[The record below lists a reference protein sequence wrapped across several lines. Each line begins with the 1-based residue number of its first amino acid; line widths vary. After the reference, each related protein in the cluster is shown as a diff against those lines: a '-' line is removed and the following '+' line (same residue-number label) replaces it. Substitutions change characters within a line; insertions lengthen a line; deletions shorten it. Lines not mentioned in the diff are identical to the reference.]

1 MTSSDAEFSPALQR
15 TLRLAERIAPEIGDG
30 VVPVWR
36 DNRDGGRTLIGT
48 AFFVE
53 RERRSFLVTALHNFT
68 NNAGAILKIEFSG
81 MVWTLN
87 EMSGRTSLADD
98 LWVAEADADLQQR
111 LPAINVP
118 LLKRDD
124 PRSCQFGTGTVLM
137 GYPEDLSLPGAP
149 FKPLAISTTLDFRD
163 DLITPSTLPEPIIYN
178 VADDFLSTAEG
189 LNVMHRPDIFGMSGG
204 PAFSWFCTAV
214 PGSNKVALHYFL
226 QGMIVSWQRRKGYVV
241 ACNAVRIAALIAA
254 S

>member
-1 MTSSDAEFSPALQR
+1 MTSSDAEFSAAVRR
-15 TLRLAERIAPEIGDG
+15 TFRLAERIAPAMGDG
-30 VVPVWR
+30 VVPVWC
-36 DNRDGGRTLIGT
+36 DNRDGGRTLVGT

-81 MVWTLN
+81 MVWTLS
-87 EMSGRTSLADD
+87 EMSGRTSPADD

-111 LPAINVP
+111 LRAINVP
-118 LLKRDD
+118 LLKRDE
-124 PRSCQFGTGTVLM
+124 PESCQFGTGTVLM

-149 FKPLAISTTLDFRD
+149 FRPLAISTTLDVRD
-163 DLITPSTLPEPIIYN
+163 GLATTSTLPEPIIYN

-189 LNVMHRPDIFGMSGG
+189 LTVMHRPDIFGMSGG

-214 PGSNKVALHYFL
+214 PSSNKAAFNFFL

-241 ACNAVRIAALIAA
+241 ACNAARIAALITAP
-254 S
+254 